1 GPLLEETISNLVENS
16 IKHADCDKIRI
27 KDEREEDECV
37 VTVEDDGV
45 GIPDEIKEKIFDRG
59 YKQGENAGSGLGMYL
74 VKEIVESYDG
84 SVEVKDS
91 ELGGARFDVHL
102 QRIE

>member
-1 GPLLEETISNLVENS
+1 MDELVSNLIENS
-16 IKHADCDKIRI
+16 IKHSGCNRIRI
-27 KDEREEDECV
+27 EVTPREDEYI
-37 VTVEDDGV
+37 VTVKDDGK
-45 GIPDEIKEKIFDRG
+45 GIPDEAKEKIFERG
-59 YKQGENAGSGLGMYL
+59 FKEGENAGSGLGMYL
-74 VKEIVESYDG
+74 VKEIVESYGG